1 MEVVLQ
7 VRVVALLLIPAFG
20 AELFSVMVIVS
31 VSEQP
36 LAAVAVS
43 VYVPA
48 LVMFTELL
56 VPKALLQE

>member
-36 LAAVAVS
+36 LAAVTVS